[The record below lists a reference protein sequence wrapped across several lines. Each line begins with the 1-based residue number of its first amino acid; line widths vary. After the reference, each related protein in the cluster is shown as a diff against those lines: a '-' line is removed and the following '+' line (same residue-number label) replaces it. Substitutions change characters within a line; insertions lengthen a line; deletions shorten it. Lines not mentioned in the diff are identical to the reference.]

1 MTKFIVDNRTDAYKT
16 DVNLFF
22 TIKNCQIVC
31 SRSGSLTYRID
42 YNFMYLSSYWQW
54 QLVNERGN
62 FCSYLKIMIIIKLLL
77 DSFYWLTSRTSS
89 FPPIARLRSFS
100 EYGKSVI
107 GNLKLSCVT
116 LTKLVISNQPSHYMH
131 LYWINLEKLL
141 KYQSYYQCYFV
152 IVEIEST
159 NGYYK
164 CTVTNKFKR
173 WYFAVT
179 STARTMFWYA
189 FLGVLKPFS
198 ILSQTNVIIS

>member
-1 MTKFIVDNRTDAYKT
+1 MTASKWA
-16 DVNLFF
+16 
-22 TIKNCQIVC
+22 
-31 SRSGSLTYRID
+31 
-42 YNFMYLSSYWQW
+42 
-54 QLVNERGN
+54 RGN
-62 FCSYLKIMIIIKLLL
+62 FCSYLKIIVRFLSLV
-77 DSFYWLTSRTSS
+77 DETHVF
-89 FPPIARLRSFS
+89 FPPIVRLRSFT

-141 KYQSYYQCYFV
+141 KYQSYYQYYFV
-152 IVEIEST
+152 TVKIEST

-173 WYFAVT
+173 WYFAMT